1 MQKRCASGDKRPGG
15 NRWQAGS
22 PETLESEPAFV
33 GAMEQ
38 NMKRVYRTTLRITRN
53 REDAEDA
60 AQQSMLNAYVHR
72 RQFQGTS
79 SFSTW
84 LTRIAI
90 NEALGHL
97 RRGRNER
104 LRRVNEAEGDSAPAA
119 LLDTL
124 SSDEESC
131 PDAVVARGTRRRML
145 HEAIDRLRGESRA
158 IVWLLGIHER
168 PIREAA
174 QVLNISES
182 AVKARFYRAR
192 RQLRECL
199 AGRV

>member
-1 MQKRCASGDKRPGG
+1 MNKRPEVAT
-15 NRWQAGS
+15 QHDPVTAVD
-22 PETLESEPAFV
+22 PEPGDDRAFEA
-33 GAMEQ
+33 AMERD
-38 NMKRVYRTTLRITRN
+38 MRRVYRIALRITRN

-60 AQQSMLNAYVHR
+60 AQQSLLNAFVHR
-72 RQFQGTS
+72 SQFRGQS
-79 SFSTW
+79 SISTW

-90 NEALGHL
+90 NESLG
-97 RRGRNER
+97 R
-104 LRRVNEAEGDSAPAA
+104 LRKDRTERSRRVTDGATESAIPVTE
-119 LLDTL
+119 TL
-124 SSDEESC
+124 SSSEEFS
-131 PDAVVARGTRRRML
+131 PDVEVTKRARKQVLRQ
-145 HEAIDRLRGESRA
+145 AIDGLRGESRA

-174 QVLNISES
+174 EVLNLSES